1 MQIQQIPI
9 IPIENSEIGLTDIR
23 IGLSVKT
30 LLDRQRIFGR
40 NMMPSEVKTLWWK
53 EIFLHFKSPLVI
65 LLLFASLISFIL
77 SDVLNAIIIL
87 IMILLSVLI
96 DYFREKRA
104 GDLADSLRKIVK
116 TKVISIRAGKE
127 LYRRINRLKIFL
139 IQPITY

>member
-30 LLDRQRIFGR
+30 VLDRQRIFGM

-77 SDVLNAIIIL
+77 SDVLNATIIL

-116 TKVISIRAGKE
+116 TKVISIREGNNF
-127 LYRRINRLKIFL
+127 IGG
-139 IQPITY
+139 